1 MVLPEFEAELGA
13 FRFLP
18 TSFLPFIW
26 EAVIFLT
33 TLASFFAAFG
43 LGATFLE
50 AVFLAALVSLL
61 LLAVLA
67 FVVEDLF
74 TEAAF
79 DFAGFG
85 LAVLARLTTA
95 FLAGLAED
103 LALLFLE
110 EAFEEG
116 LA

>member
-1 MVLPEFEAELGA
+1 MTGLEA
-13 FRFLP
+13 
-18 TSFLPFIW
+18 
-26 EAVIFLT
+26 
-33 TLASFFAAFG
+33 FFVAFG
-43 LGATFLE
+43 FDAVLLE

-61 LLAVLA
+61 PYAVFA

-85 LAVLARLTTA
+85 LAVLARLTTT
-95 FLAGLAED
+95 FLTGLAGD
-103 LALLFLE
+103 LVLLFLE
-110 EAFEEG
+110 EALETG